1 MFSLRQWLFTIYKK
15 IPEISVWNFP
25 SVRVVY
31 GSFTICPK
39 IFGLS
44 RQAGETDRL
53 RFAISD
59 SPVDTSAV
67 YKNLQLFSRE
77 NKI

>member
-15 IPEISVWNFP
+15 IPEISVWNL
-25 SVRVVY
+25 

>member
-25 SVRVVY
+25 SVNTVRVV
-31 GSFTICPK
+31 CPK